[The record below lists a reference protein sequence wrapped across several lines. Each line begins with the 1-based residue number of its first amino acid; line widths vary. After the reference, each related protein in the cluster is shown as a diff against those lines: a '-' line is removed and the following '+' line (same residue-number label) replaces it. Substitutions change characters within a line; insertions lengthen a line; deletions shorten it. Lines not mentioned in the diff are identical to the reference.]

1 MKPVTV
7 VESKAKRR
15 FLDFSDLGF
24 VYGVLC
30 ALSLV
35 LINPWGRPRGE
46 IWTDP
51 KVYAVI
57 ALALLTWSILLVL
70 LVRFVM
76 QRFGHGRPA
85 RFYPPPAWGWA
96 ALLWALYLGF
106 GLLSVYY
113 SPVRT
118 SNALMPNNEMGDG
131 WVYWAYVAAFV
142 LGNALVLK
150 RFPQLFRAQLYGF
163 LVAGLLTGL
172 AVIVQTVDWR
182 LDFTATMGKVG
193 YNTDAI
199 KLLYSNIY
207 KGQMPIGLTSHRGHA
222 GFIVAAIGVLAL
234 VSMLRGWVGKRYG
247 WPLYLLLLVGV
258 YLTSTRGAQA
268 AFIGGLVYLLIRF
281 WRAGRARR
289 IVLLAFVPLVIGGAG
304 LLGASALGVP
314 NVTRSLPSL
323 AMLSTNPGA
332 FTSFRLDYWRIAADG
347 IRERP
352 LLGWGYNGFGLAFP
366 YVNDFEKKF
375 KQQLAPRKGS
385 IAPGEPQVFEIEQ
398 LRGTDHYYFRYLSTD
413 GKVHLGQVL
422 SNKAHNLILD
432 VWLSVGLGGLVSYVL
447 LLGIFLWVTARGDG
461 WGLEAVGVV
470 YLIYSLTWFESA
482 QFSHLTWWI
491 FSAGLAFQ
499 RLPQAVA
506 VRAPFKRYFGARA
519 S

>member
-1 MKPVTV
+1 MKPIPDAA
-7 VESKAKRR
+7 ESPKKRR
-15 FLDFSDLGF
+15 FLDLSDLGF

-57 ALALLTWSILLVL
+57 ALALLTWGILLVL

-76 QRFGHGRPA
+76 QRLGHGRLP
-85 RFYPPPAWGWA
+85 RFYPPSAWGWA

-113 SPVRT
+113 SPVKT

-142 LGNALVLK
+142 LGNALVLR

-163 LVAGLLTGL
+163 LLAGLVTGL

-182 LDFTATMGKVG
+182 LDFTATMGKVS

-222 GFIVAAIGVLAL
+222 GFIVAAIAILAL
-234 VSMLRGWVGKRYG
+234 VCMIRGWVAKRYG

-268 AFIGGLVYLLIRF
+268 AFIGGLVYLLVRF
-281 WRAGRARR
+281 WRAGKVRR

-304 LLGASALGVP
+304 LLGASALGIQSA
-314 NVTRSLPSL
+314 TRALPSL
-323 AMLSTNPGA
+323 TTLTTDPDT
-332 FTSFRLDYWRIAADG
+332 FTSSRLDYWRVAVDG

-352 LLGWGYNGFGLAFP
+352 LLGWGYNGFGLAMP

-375 KQQLAPRKGS
+375 ARYLDMKGGKA
-385 IAPGEPQVFEIEQ
+385 IRIDTLQ
-398 LRGTDHYYFRYLSTD
+398 GTDHYFFRYIGTD
-413 GKVHLGQVL
+413 GLFHRGWVF
-422 SNKAHNLILD
+422 SNKAHDLILD
-432 VWLSVGLGGLVSYVL
+432 VWLSVGLGGLVTYLL
-447 LLGIFLWVTARGDG
+447 LLGIFLWVTARGEG
-461 WGLEAVGVV
+461 WGLEAVAVV
-470 YLIYSLTWFESA
+470 YLIYTLTWFESA
-482 QFSHLTWWI
+482 QFSQLTWWV
-491 FSAGLAFQ
+491 FSAGLALQ
-499 RLPQAVA
+499 RLPQTVA
-506 VRAPFKRYFGARA
+506 ARAPFKRYFGARA
-519 S
+519 G

>member
-7 VESKAKRR
+7 VESKEKRR

-35 LINPWGRPRGE
+35 LINPWGTPRGE

-70 LVRFVM
+70 LVRFVL
-76 QRFGHGRPA
+76 QRLGHGRS
-85 RFYPPPAWGWA
+85 RFHPPPVWGWA
-96 ALLWALYLGF
+96 ALLWAAYLGF

-142 LGNALVLK
+142 LGNALLLR
-150 RFPQLFRAQLYGF
+150 RFPQLFKAQLYGF
-163 LVAGLLTGL
+163 LVAGFLTGL
-172 AVIVQTVDWR
+172 AVVAQTVDWR
-182 LDFTATMGKVG
+182 LDFTATMGKVVPNSQRVG
-193 YNTDAI
+193 G
-199 KLLYSNIY
+199 LLYSNIY
-207 KGQMPIGLTSHRGHA
+207 GGQMPIGLDSHRGHA
-222 GFIVAAIGVLAL
+222 GFIVAAIAILAL
-234 VSMLRGWVGKRYG
+234 VCMLRGWVKKRYG
-247 WPLYLLLLVGV
+247 WPLYLLLLAGV

-268 AFIGGLVYLLIRF
+268 AFIGGLIYLLIRF
-281 WRAGRARR
+281 WRAGQARR
-289 IVLLAFVPLVIGGAG
+289 LVLLAFVPLVIGGAG

-366 YVNDFEKKF
+366 YVNDFEKRF
-375 KQQLAPRKGS
+375 KQKLAPRVGPTE
-385 IAPGEPQVFEIEQ
+385 PGEPQVFEIEQ

-413 GKVHLGQVL
+413 GEVHLGQVL

-432 VWLSVGLGGLVSYVL
+432 VWLSVGLGGLVTYAL

-461 WGLEAVGVV
+461 WGLEAVAVV
-470 YLIYSLTWFESA
+470 YLIYTLTWFESA
-482 QFSHLTWWI
+482 QFSHLTWWV

-506 VRAPFKRYFGARA
+506 ARTPFNRRFGARA
-519 S
+519 G